1 MNFSFIDKKSQ
12 VAECLEQWL
21 RKPKG
26 AVSRTDGFF
35 FFFLF
40 IILPHARNNFLRKFD
55 VWVDVCVDA
64 YALNLCKFTKTFFC
78 HPGCSAFAYAIP
90 FRDPL
95 AG

>member
-40 IILPHARNNFLRKFD
+40 LFAACKKHFLRKFD

-64 YALNLCKFTKTFFC
+64 YAR
-78 HPGCSAFAYAIP
+78 I
-90 FRDPL
+90 
-95 AG
+95 